1 MTFETSPRINKW
13 MQDRVRQ
20 GCITRAT
27 AGEQF
32 VFTFLPSGIIDCQTV
47 KCMCCGKKFTDY
59 VE

>member
-13 MQDRVRQ
+13 MQDHVRQ

-32 VFTFLPSGIIDCQTV
+32 VF
-47 KCMCCGKKFTDY
+47 Y
-59 VE
+59 VSAKRHHRLSDSEMYVLREDVYGLC